1 MKAALPFAK
10 TWLHRWTLSYILIFL
25 ILIPLLMFSLL
36 MAFNDVSQKT
46 AAESNRIFAGQLLQS
61 LENELQLIDNLVSN
75 EIAADDTMMDFFK
88 KGLREERFYSS
99 VMPGVKLKNMMTA
112 MPLIESIYLYRTY
125 DATVLT
131 PLSVTPLEEF
141 SDKQIIIEALA
152 EPSLNR
158 PWMSI
163 RRGFT
168 EQEPRELLSLIKYT
182 PLFTGT
188 DGVIVVNVKTESV
201 ARLVQSMTG
210 SLENQQVSLFD
221 RGGSLLYSNAL
232 DSSFVQSTSASD
244 YLGWSIQSGVANG
257 HLFRIV
263 TALSKYSILILLGF
277 CLLGVLG
284 IVFVSRRNLQPVQS
298 MIDRIQQYTE
308 KKSAELFRKEG
319 HDEFKFIES
328 ALEHLLEQAGDYQ
341 KQQDENLFFRRKTF
355 FHEWLEGV
363 QTIQPDDWQEE
374 MRKLKLPHEY
384 GPFFVSVIK
393 INRYSTFNHAYS
405 RRDQNLLK
413 FVLSGVVKET
423 AELAETRVWA
433 EWTGSEQL
441 AVVHMLPPS
450 GREGPDHEGRAKE
463 VAEELIRWVQDHLHF
478 TVSIGIGTCVEA
490 ADQVHES
497 YMEAIEALA
506 YMPSLGTEPVVGYWQ
521 LATISRLKS
530 GNPLQFVRDLVIA
543 FRAGDDSWEDSYDRM
558 FSDIRD
564 GFYSREE
571 VSSLAGCMVFFLQK
585 ELANLPAELSGEW
598 LQERIVGLEEAVNQW
613 ETLEELERELRG
625 RLFGMAQGIAEMRV
639 NKGNFRLVQDM
650 KVYLEEHYA
659 NPDLSLQHLSD
670 TFGVHVKTV
679 SRLFKDEL
687 GINFTEQL
695 SKIRVERAKELLSF
709 TGESVQD
716 ITARVGYLHPN
727 TFIRVFKK
735 LTGLTPGD
743 FRRQEQVKG

>member
-1 MKAALPFAK
+1 MKASLPLAR
-10 TWLHRWTLSYILIFL
+10 TWFHRWTLSYILIFL
-25 ILIPLLMFSLL
+25 LLIPLLMFSLL
-36 MAFNDVSQKT
+36 MAFNDVSQRT

-125 DATVLT
+125 DGTVLT

-141 SDKQIIIEALA
+141 SDKGIIMEALA
-152 EPSLNR
+152 QPSLNR
-158 PWMSI
+158 PWMEI

-168 EQEPRELLSLIKYT
+168 EQEPRELLSLVRYT

-188 DGVIVVNVKTESV
+188 DGVIVVNVRTESV

-210 SLENQQVSLFD
+210 SLENQQVSLYD
-221 RGGSLLYSNAL
+221 RGGSLIYSNAD
-232 DSSFVQSTSASD
+232 DSSFVQSTTASD
-244 YLGWSIQSGVANG
+244 YLGWSIRSGVAHG
-257 HLFRIV
+257 HLFRV
-263 TALSKYSILILLGF
+263 VSALSKYSILILLGF

-284 IVFVSRRNLQPVQS
+284 IVFVSRRNMRPVQS
-298 MIDRIQQYTE
+298 IVDRIQQYTE
-308 KKSAELFRKEG
+308 KKSAELFRKDG
-319 HDEFKFIES
+319 HDEFKFIQS

-341 KQQDENLFFRRKTF
+341 KQHEENLIYRRKTF
-355 FHEWLEGV
+355 FHAWLEGER
-363 QTIQPDDWQEE
+363 TLQPEEWQEE
-374 MRKLKLPHEY
+374 MRSLKLPYES
-384 GPFFVSVIK
+384 GSFVVSVIK
-393 INRYSTFNHAYS
+393 INRYSTFIHTYS
-405 RRDQNLLK
+405 HRDQNLLK
-413 FVLSGVVKET
+413 FVLSGVMKET
-423 AELAETRVWA
+423 AELAETGIWA

-441 AVVHMLPPS
+441 AAVHRLPPS
-450 GREGPDHEGRAKE
+450 GREGSVHEARIKGLAD
-463 VAEELIRWVQDHLHF
+463 ELIRWVQDHLHF
-478 TVSIGIGTCVEA
+478 TVSIGIGTWVGT

-497 YMEAIEALA
+497 YAEALEALA
-506 YMPSLGTEPVVGYWQ
+506 YMPSLGTEPVAGYWQ
-521 LATISRLKS
+521 LDAVSRLKP
-530 GNPLQFVRDLVIA
+530 GNPLQSVRELAMA
-543 FRAGDDSWEDSYDRM
+543 FRAGDGSWEGRYDRM
-558 FSDIRD
+558 FSDIRG

-585 ELANLPAELSGEW
+585 ELANLPPELSGGW
-598 LQERIVGLEEAVNQW
+598 LQEGLIRLEQAVDQW

-625 RLFGMAQGIAEMRV
+625 ILASLAQSMAELRAD
-639 NKGNFRLVQDM
+639 KGSFRLVQDM

-659 NPDLSLQHLSD
+659 NPDLSLQHLGD

-679 SRLFKDEL
+679 SRLFKEEL

-695 SKIRVERAKELLSF
+695 SKIRVERAKELLSS

-716 ITARVGYLHPN
+716 ITGRVGYLHPN
-727 TFIRVFKK
+727 TFIRSFKK

-743 FRRQEQVKG
+743 YRRQEQVKG